1 MNKIIVF
8 TFCFILGGCSLSNLN
23 KNNLVKTTSSAAG
36 GYLGY
41 HLSDGDFF
49 TTSVG
54 STIGIII
61 GESLSEFIGQ
71 NDNYYFTKETLR
83 ILEINDNNNSTA
95 TGYWINP
102 KSRNE
107 GVVKIKGYYGNSDCR
122 LIEHIYVN
130 DSNGPKNSFSTACRE
145 ESGKWAMIK

>member
-8 TFCFILGGCSLSNLN
+8 TFCIILGGCSLSNLN

-54 STIGIII
+54 STIGLII

-71 NDNYYFTKETLR
+71 MIIIILR
-83 ILEINDNNNSTA
+83 KKL
-95 TGYWINP
+95 
-102 KSRNE
+102 
-107 GVVKIKGYYGNSDCR
+107 
-122 LIEHIYVN
+122 
-130 DSNGPKNSFSTACRE
+130 
-145 ESGKWAMIK
+145 